1 MATKQTLTPEDWI
14 KAAFKLLTSAGPKA
28 IRVDYL
34 CKELGVTKGSFYW
47 HFEDLAALRAAMVE
61 HWRRIATSDVIASM
75 VSPEL
80 SPRDLFI
87 RFIEDILQVPTRE
100 YGGPMTEVAIRHW
113 AAGDEAVQTVVRDA
127 DTERLAFLTLQMRGA
142 GLTGPEARS
151 RATLIY
157 ATLVGLKQLTGEPA
171 LPRMDI
177 PGFVDAMLRPSP
189 ASAAAIQAALVT
201 TAATARAP
209 EPEPEPELEVQ

>member
-1 MATKQTLTPEDWI
+1 MGTKQTLTPEDWI
-14 KAAFKLLTSAGPKA
+14 KAAFKLLTSSGPKA

-47 HFEDLAALRAAMVE
+47 HFADLAALQAAMVE
-61 HWRRIATSDVIASM
+61 HWRRVATSDVIASM

-87 RFIEDILQVPTRE
+87 RFIEDILDVPTRE

-113 AAGDEAVQTVVRDA
+113 AAGDEAVHAVVRDA
-127 DTERLAFLTLQMRGA
+127 DTERLAFLTLQMRGS

-157 ATLVGLKQLTGEPA
+157 ATLVGLKQLTGEPG

-177 PGFVDAMLRPSP
+177 PGFVDAMLRPAPSN
-189 ASAAAIQAALVT
+189 AAAVQAALV
-201 TAATARAP
+201 ASATPVRAP
-209 EPEPEPELEVQ
+209 EPQLEVQ

>member
-1 MATKQTLTPEDWI
+1 MSTKQTLTPEDWI
-14 KAAFKLLTSAGPKA
+14 KAAFRLLTSSGPKA

-34 CKELGVTKGSFYW
+34 CRELGVTKGSFYW
-47 HFEDLAALRAAMVE
+47 HFTDLAGLQAAMVE
-61 HWRRIATSDVIASM
+61 HWRRVATSDVIASM
-75 VSPEL
+75 VSPEMT
-80 SPRDLFI
+80 PRDLFI
-87 RFIEDILQVPTRE
+87 RFIENLLHVPTRD

-113 AAGDEAVQTVVRDA
+113 AAGDESVQAVVRDA
-127 DTERLAFLTLQMRGA
+127 DNERLAFLTLQMRGA

-177 PGFVDAMLRPSP
+177 PGFVDAMLSP
-189 ASAAAIQAALVT
+189 ATLADPAPAAEMQMAIQ
-201 TAATARAP
+201 
-209 EPEPEPELEVQ
+209 

>member
-1 MATKQTLTPEDWI
+1 MSTKQTLTPEDWI

-28 IRVDYL
+28 IRVDFL

-47 HFEDLAALRAAMVE
+47 HFADLAALRAAMVE
-61 HWRRIATSDVIASM
+61 HWRRITTSDVIASM

-80 SPRDLFI
+80 TPRDLFI
-87 RFIEDILQVPTRE
+87 RFIEDILHVPTRD
-100 YGGPMTEVAIRHW
+100 YGGPMTEVAVRHW
-113 AAGDEAVQTVVRDA
+113 AAGDEAVQNVVRDA
-127 DTERLAFLTLQMRGA
+127 DTERLAFLTLQMRGS

-189 ASAAAIQAALVT
+189 A
-201 TAATARAP
+201 AATPVIP
-209 EPEPEPELEVQ
+209 ERIPEPELEIQ

>member
-1 MATKQTLTPEDWI
+1 MSTKQTLTPEDWI
-14 KAAFKLLTSAGPKA
+14 KAAFKLLTSSGPKA

-34 CKELGVTKGSFYW
+34 CHELGVTKGSFYW
-47 HFEDLAALRAAMVE
+47 HFVDLAGLRAAMVE

-75 VSPEL
+75 TSPEDKARA
-80 SPRDLFI
+80 RD
-87 RFIEDILQVPTRE
+87 QSAATRD

-113 AAGDEAVQTVVRDA
+113 AAGDDAVQAVVRDA
-127 DTERLAFLTLQMRGA
+127 DNERLAFLTLQMRGA

-177 PGFVDAMLRPSP
+177 PGFVDAMLSP
-189 ASAAAIQAALVT
+189 ATLANPVGVIEPHLAAQ
-201 TAATARAP
+201 
-209 EPEPEPELEVQ
+209 